1 VSEPPIARL
10 FEEREQVILDE
21 EGVAVSLTVAGK
33 PYDRVRVIVEVAV
46 VLPEML
52 TVVGLA
58 LKLKSGR
65 FAVPQMLLSTM
76 PSANFIR
83 ELPAMVVEANEN
95 EISMN
100 TPDAWSN
107 AKPEEEEKLYP

>member
-1 VSEPPIARL
+1 VSDPPVARL
-10 FEEREQVILDE
+10 FEEREHVMLDE
-21 EGVAVSLTVAGK
+21 DGAAVSLTVAEK
-33 PYDRVRVIVEVAV
+33 LFERVRVMVDVPVA
-46 VLPEML
+46 LPEIL

-65 FAVPQMLLSTM
+65 LALLQMLLSTM
-76 PSANFIR
+76 PSANFMR

-107 AKPEEEEKLYP
+107 AKPEEEERLYP